1 MASREDKLK
10 QIRQRKLEEKITPP
24 IKVDSKELV
33 TALDERIK
41 QFKAVFDSGVAVNA
55 GELIEQL
62 KEIKSFAPIMASF
75 SEALGLVKIPDSINL
90 NTPDGIKLEGLKE
103 FQQAWKTQSELL
115 TSLNI
120 PETIQ
125 IGGTSDLIKAF
136 NEHGK
141 LLANVNIPEKVT
153 LDGLPALISLVD
165 KYIKQITK
173 LEDAIGAERTI
184 KIDFVNDNGVAKIIE
199 AIDALTTYTKENLY
213 TGSQDEG
220 DFIPVRRVRKID
232 RKLIFDDD
240 MWAGG
245 GSTGGASVQDSLIQ
259 NSRVKVDIGENINVI
274 VGASVE
280 ISNDVGNP
288 VPVSATDLDI
298 RDLSSA
304 TDSVT
309 TVPSGTQTVDGTVE
323 ITNDVGNPIPV
334 SGTVSVTEP
343 VSVDDNGGSLTVD
356 ATDLDI
362 RNLAFA
368 TDKVDVSGSDINT
381 TVAEEDVFHNIMVGN
396 RYNQIEVDYSILD
409 PDANTDITVTKVST
423 GDASNVTGHARFE
436 TGTGTSGSIKSVSV
450 LNLDYRPGYEIYVDF
465 TVAFTTG
472 IASSFQRLGLYGT
485 THAFFIG
492 YEGTSFGL
500 TSRFNSVDTTVAQA
514 SFNVDTLVGGAS
526 SNFTRNG
533 TPEALDVTK
542 KNLYRIRF
550 GWLGIAP
557 VIFEVFSPDGEWVE
571 FHKLRYPNSQ
581 TVSSLTTTVL
591 PVTLH
596 ASKTTAGAT
605 NLIMF
610 TSCWA
615 AGTTSELQTVTS
627 TITDKTLMKPVRSV
641 IAGHTTAGGGDYVNV
656 KVNPSGA
663 LTADVTATDL
673 DIRNLAFATDKVDAS
688 GSTGVGVTGPLTDT
702 QLRA

>member
-240 MWAGG
+240 AWQGG
-245 GSTGGASVQDSLIQ
+245 NSGGASVQESLIE
-259 NSRVKVDIGENINVI
+259 NGRVKVDIGENIQVS
-274 VGASVE
+274 VGPSVE

-288 VPVSATDLDI
+288 VPVSGTVSVTEPVTIDATDLDI

-309 TVPSGTQTVDGTVE
+309 TVPSGTQTVAGTVE

-334 SGTVSVTEP
+334 SETVSVTEP
-343 VSVDDNGGSLTVD
+343 VSVDDNNGSLTVD

-362 RNLAFA
+362 RNLDSS
-368 TDKVDVSGSDINT
+368 TDSVDIGLQKDIFGHLV
-381 TVAEEDVFHNIMVGN
+381 TVQP
-396 RYNQIEVDYSILD
+396 YNQIELRL
-409 PDANTDITVTKVST
+409 
-423 GDASNVTGHARFE
+423 DASDWADFVTE
-436 TGTGTSGSIKSVSV
+436 TNANGGDTTQLGGMANIATSTAATGSAILASNDTME
-450 LNLDYRPGYEIYVDF
+450 YRPGVGIFGAGTAIFTSGVAGSTQYV
-465 TVAFTTG
+465 G
-472 IASSFQRLGLYGT
+472 IGSDTSYSNGVQF
-485 THAFFIG
+485 G
-492 YEGTSFGL
+492 YKGTS
-500 TSRFNSVDTTVAQA
+500 S
-514 SFNVDTLVGGAS
+514 
-526 SNFTRNG
+526 
-533 TPEALDVTK
+533 
-542 KNLYRIRF
+542 
-550 GWLGIAP
+550 
-557 VIFEVFSPDGEWVE
+557 
-571 FHKLRYPNSQ
+571 
-581 TVSSLTTTVL
+581 
-591 PVTLH
+591 
-596 ASKTTAGAT
+596 
-605 NLIMF
+605 
-610 TSCWA
+610 
-615 AGTTSELQTVTS
+615 
-627 TITDKTLMKPVRSV
+627 
-641 IAGHTTAGGGDYVNV
+641 
-656 KVNPSGA
+656 
-663 LTADVTATDL
+663 
-673 DIRNLAFATDKVDAS
+673 
-688 GSTGVGVTGPLTDT
+688 
-702 QLRA
+702 

>member
-103 FQQAWKTQSELL
+103 FQQVWKTQSELL

-240 MWAGG
+240 AWQGG
-245 GSTGGASVQDSLIQ
+245 NSGGASVQESLIE
-259 NSRVKVDIGENINVI
+259 NGRVKVDIGENIQVS
-274 VGASVE
+274 VGPSVE
-280 ISNDVGNP
+280 IANDVGNP
-288 VPVSATDLDI
+288 VPI
-298 RDLSSA
+298 
-304 TDSVT
+304 
-309 TVPSGTQTVDGTVE
+309 
-323 ITNDVGNPIPV
+323 

-356 ATDLDI
+356 ATNLDI
-362 RNLAFA
+362 RDLTSA
-368 TDKVDVSGSDINT
+368 TDSVEAKQATHDNLNTNANIQIADTDVSVANPIPVDIVDATGITVDV
-381 TVAEEDVFHNIMVGN
+381 
-396 RYNQIEVDYSILD
+396 
-409 PDANTDITVTKVST
+409 
-423 GDASNVTGHARFE
+423 
-436 TGTGTSGSIKSVSV
+436 
-450 LNLDYRPGYEIYVDF
+450 NLDAANDEV
-465 TVAFTTG
+465 TV
-472 IASSFQRLGLYGT
+472 YG
-485 THAFFIG
+485 
-492 YEGTSFGL
+492 S
-500 TSRFNSVDTTVAQA
+500 
-514 SFNVDTLVGGAS
+514 
-526 SNFTRNG
+526 
-533 TPEALDVTK
+533 
-542 KNLYRIRF
+542 
-550 GWLGIAP
+550 
-557 VIFEVFSPDGEWVE
+557 
-571 FHKLRYPNSQ
+571 
-581 TVSSLTTTVL
+581 
-591 PVTLH
+591 
-596 ASKTTAGAT
+596 
-605 NLIMF
+605 
-610 TSCWA
+610 
-615 AGTTSELQTVTS
+615 
-627 TITDKTLMKPVRSV
+627 
-641 IAGHTTAGGGDYVNV
+641 
-656 KVNPSGA
+656 
-663 LTADVTATDL
+663 
-673 DIRNLAFATDKVDAS
+673 
-688 GSTGVGVTGPLTDT
+688 
-702 QLRA
+702 